1 MVIIYTS
8 KFQVQFHLV
17 RPYGEPFMSAPRI
30 RPAARERK
38 RKTYTTIGRTDAI
51 CIVKPTA
58 VKRHAKRDLVRA
70 RAVGN
75 KELNST
81 VTADTPDVAT
91 EEVGLVIGVCEP

>member
-1 MVIIYTS
+1 
-8 KFQVQFHLV
+8 
-17 RPYGEPFMSAPRI
+17 MSAPRI

-81 VTADTPDVAT
+81 VTADTSDVAT
-91 EEVGLVIGVCEP
+91 EEVGLVIGIGEP